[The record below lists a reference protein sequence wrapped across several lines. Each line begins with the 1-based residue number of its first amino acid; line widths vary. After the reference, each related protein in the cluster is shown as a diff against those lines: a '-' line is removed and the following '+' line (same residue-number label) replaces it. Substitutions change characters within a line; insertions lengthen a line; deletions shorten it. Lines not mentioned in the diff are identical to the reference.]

1 MEKEIKKTV
10 TKNEN
15 TSKEKASAK
24 KQTAKSSDKKTTAK
38 PAAKK
43 DAAKDVKKA
52 QTAQKPK
59 KENFIKELIKEVSK
73 KNSKTASDTQ
83 SEYII
88 ELQGLTKQYGNKTV
102 VNDMNLKIKKGEFV
116 TFLGPSGCGKT
127 TTLRMIAGFEI
138 PTAGKVLFDGKDI
151 AKLPPHKRPVNTV
164 FQKYALFPHLNV
176 FNNIAFGLKLKKID
190 VAYTKKTGEKAICQV
205 KLKNFLV
212 DPATG
217 VPDFSIADKDYF
229 SYEEKGYV
237 KLCKVKKTIDKMTK
251 KGRVSKVVNGYK
263 YFIDEK
269 VRRALKIVGL
279 SDYETRDVD
288 SLSGGQQQRVDIS
301 RAIVNEPKVLLL
313 DEPLGALDLKMR
325 QEMQIELKEMHKTL
339 GITFIYVTHDQEE
352 ALTMS
357 DTIVVMKDGVICQ
370 EGTPIDIYN
379 EPRTAYVADFIGE
392 SNILN
397 GIMLDDYKVRMV
409 DVDFDCVDAGFGK
422 NTPVDVVIRP
432 EDIEIKK
439 KDKGLLNGVIKSS
452 MFRGVHY
459 EMVCEANTY
468 EFTIHS
474 TVEAPVGKEVGL
486 YVAPENIQIM
496 HKEHVDNTLPI
507 EFLSNTTFDLLDAT
521 YEFSPAACFENCT
534 YDEDNDVLTIDGK
547 EYTLK
552 GTEGKVSFN
561 FYHVDMTDDEYAAPL
576 AGNVDSMIYKGNHY
590 LVDIKTDSGVHIYA
604 DTVYLWDKG
613 DRVGLK
619 VEPDKFRFS
628 ECSVFKQDEDGKS
641 EESAQSVETADVK
654 QSDDVKEA

>member
-1 MEKEIKKTV
+1 MEKEIKKTDNAKRDSV
-10 TKNEN
+10 K
-15 TSKEKASAK
+15 KEP
-24 KQTAKSSDKKTTAK
+24 KQTAQKQSK
-38 PAAKK
+38 PKQEK
-43 DAAKDVKKA
+43 PKQD
-52 QTAQKPK
+52 KPK
-59 KENFIKELIKEVSK
+59 KENFIKELIKETKEHSK
-73 KNSKTASDTQ
+73 KAAEAPK

-88 ELQGLTKQYGNKTV
+88 ELQGLTKQFGSKTV
-102 VNDMNLKIKKGEFV
+102 VNDINLKIKKGEFV

-138 PTAGKVLFDGKDI
+138 PTSGKVLFEGKDI
-151 AKLPPHKRPVNTV
+151 ANLPPHKRPVNTV

-190 VAYTKKTGEKAICQV
+190 VEYTKKTGEKSIKQV
-205 KLKNFLV
+205 KLKDFLV
-212 DPATG
+212 DPVKGT
-217 VPDFSIADKDYF
+217 PDFSIANKNYY
-229 SYEEKGYV
+229 SYIDKGYV
-237 KLCKVKKTIDKMTK
+237 KLCKVKKSVDKMTK
-251 KGRVSKVVNGYK
+251 KGRVTKILNGYK
-263 YFIDEK
+263 YYINEK

-288 SLSGGQQQRVDIS
+288 SLSGGQQQRVAIA

-357 DTIVVMKDGVICQ
+357 DTVVVMKDGVICQ

-397 GIMLDDYKVRMV
+397 GIMLDDYKVNMV
-409 DVDFDCVDAGFGK
+409 GVDFDCVDAGFGQ

-496 HKEHVDNTLPI
+496 HKEHVDNTLPVK
-507 EFLSNTTFDLLDAT
+507 FLSNTTFDLMDGT
-521 YEFSPAACFENCT
+521 YEFAPAACFDDCE
-534 YDEDNDVLTIDGK
+534 YDEENDVLKIGGE

-552 GTEGKVSFN
+552 GHEAKVKFN
-561 FYHVDMTDDEYAAPL
+561 FYNVDMTDDEYAAPL

-590 LVDIKTDSGVHIYA
+590 LVDIKTDNGEHIYA
-604 DTVYLWDKG
+604 DTEYLWDKG
-613 DRVGLK
+613 DRVGIK
-619 VEPDKFRFS
+619 VDPDKFRFTDCDFLNKDADARS
-628 ECSVFKQDEDGKS
+628 AS
-641 EESAQSVETADVK
+641 EENNNVE
-654 QSDDVKEA
+654 EA